1 MTLYLSIWS
10 FTFII
15 PFQDD
20 FRLIPD
26 CMDPRFCSH
35 PLFMPGKGSALLLF
49 VRTPSFL
56 NENRRPYRWH
66 SDRSQPWSKS
76 YLPIGPSLH
85 FQRLLC
91 VSFLLVSL
99 YYNIFFSLSTVFW
112 KFICF
117 FIIICH
123 AVSSVSECCVTALSI
138 KCSASVWIAGVLHR
152 KIFGCFWGRTFR
164 YRASLLHVSNLEPVR
179 IRLKKSSCFSI
190 MKLWHG

>member
-1 MTLYLSIWS
+1 MISGLYQIVWIHGSV
-10 FTFII
+10 
-15 PFQDD
+15 
-20 FRLIPD
+20 LIL
-26 CMDPRFCSH
+26 CSC
-35 PLFMPGKGSALLLF
+35 PGKDQHFCFLFGHLLSLTKIA
-49 VRTPSFL
+49 VRIADIQIVPNHDQNLIFPLDLPSISRGF
-56 NENRRPYRWH
+56 Y
-66 SDRSQPWSKS
+66 
-76 YLPIGPSLH
+76 
-85 FQRLLC
+85 
-91 VSFLLVSL
+91 VSL
-99 YYNIFFSLSTVFW
+99 SCWCLYITISFSVCQLFSENLSV
-112 KFICF
+112 F